1 MAGATGTPIL
11 AAKSGKVLYAQW
23 SNSFG
28 NWIQI
33 DHGGGVTTRYGHASK
48 LLVSPG
54 QSVQAGQQIAL
65 VGSTGNST
73 GPHLHFEI
81 QVNGTPKNPLHYVS
95 DRDKAVSSPKKPE
108 SSSKPSKP
116 SSGVDLLA
124 YLDSL
129 SHVEA
134 LPKEIQFGAVTT
146 SPFADKKLTLTI
158 QNGDTVYEP
167 AVEEGVEWTLE
178 RQGSP
183 GQLTFTVVQDSI
195 LKFQEGDAVK
205 AWYGRRTVFLW
216 ICFYKKAGTGW
227 FDFRNCL

>member
-1 MAGATGTPIL
+1 MAEYVWPCPNYTRISSPFGYRNGVFVKGAEFHKGIDLAGATGTPIL

-95 DRDKAVSSPKKPE
+95 DRDKAVSSPRNQNPPA
-108 SSSKPSKP
+108 SPP
-116 SSGVDLLA
+116 NLPLGLI
-124 YLDSL
+124 SL
-129 SHVEA
+129 RIWILSLMWRHC
-134 LPKEIQFGAVTT
+134 PKR
-146 SPFADKKLTLTI
+146 SNL
-158 QNGDTVYEP
+158 
-167 AVEEGVEWTLE
+167 
-178 RQGSP
+178 
-183 GQLTFTVVQDSI
+183 GQ
-195 LKFQEGDAVK
+195 
-205 AWYGRRTVFLW
+205 
-216 ICFYKKAGTGW
+216 
-227 FDFRNCL
+227 